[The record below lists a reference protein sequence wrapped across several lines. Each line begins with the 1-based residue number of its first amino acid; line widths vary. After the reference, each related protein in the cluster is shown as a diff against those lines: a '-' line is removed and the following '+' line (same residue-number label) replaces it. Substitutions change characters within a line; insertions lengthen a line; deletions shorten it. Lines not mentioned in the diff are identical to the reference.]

1 MRLYNLRLFMFKKV
15 LLTLC
20 LSAFLSW
27 AQDDFDEDDEGF
39 ISAPAAAQ
47 EGDEGGSHA
56 KIATDE
62 DEEEVYD
69 VGMNSAQRREMAERK
84 MFEV

>member
-56 KIATDE
+56 KIARGKITG
-62 DEEEVYD
+62 VLWTFAYKK
-69 VGMNSAQRREMAERK
+69 S
-84 MFEV
+84 

>member
-1 MRLYNLRLFMFKKV
+1 MFKKV

-56 KIATDE
+56 K
-62 DEEEVYD
+62 
-69 VGMNSAQRREMAERK
+69 
-84 MFEV
+84 

>member
-1 MRLYNLRLFMFKKV
+1 MFKKV

-47 EGDEGGSHA
+47 EGGLNA
-56 KIATDE
+56 KSLKK
-62 DEEEVYD
+62 
-69 VGMNSAQRREMAERK
+69 NSAWTNMQTLNA
-84 MFEV
+84 VVTGSATV